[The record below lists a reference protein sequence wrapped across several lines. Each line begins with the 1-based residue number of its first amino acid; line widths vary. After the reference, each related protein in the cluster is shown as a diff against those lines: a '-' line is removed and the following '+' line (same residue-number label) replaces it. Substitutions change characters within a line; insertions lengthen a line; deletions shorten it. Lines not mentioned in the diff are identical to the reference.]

1 MVWKRKKS
9 KWLVVE
15 NMKVHC
21 YLCGKKMLSASERMY
36 NAETGHYSHAS
47 CARENNFLKTNG
59 RRSAVKI
66 IVASA
71 GIVGLTAV
79 GVNKFTGFGN
89 ISNSIFSS
97 KSSGKSNA
105 REQSQLETV
114 ITSQGIILPSLTSD
128 PANPVA
134 GQMWYRSDAGVTA
147 HFDSIQNRVVY
158 SSEINN
164 GNVNVTSKGIVNGLS
179 VLPNDGTGGFGP
191 DTTLDAS
198 SVGEIG
204 SPYTQTSGIN
214 ESVNYVYNQGGGHI
228 KLGEGIFQCNG
239 NFQTGSSLT
248 GLILVP
254 PVPAG
259 TSPVT
264 EMMEIT
270 IEGYNKALP
279 QYYQYGA
286 SSSTSG
292 FPYKALTKGYSII
305 STTNTSSTN
314 TNVLFGVDYNANDNE
329 EYEHSNVSIRLDGI
343 IFRQPA
349 NPTFTS
355 CDIHYAANQWVNIA
369 IDIWDDDGLFPT
381 PSGQVGNSGIG
392 FYGQTLFQN
401 YNAGENVY
409 ENIFI
414 QGYNIGMITA
424 YEHLVAEKIAIQYCN
439 TAIQLTEMADKIG
452 TIYYLDIENCIYA
465 FDLPGWVGNP
475 SQPLIIL
482 SFDLQINTSSS
493 QPFIFSGLLNNTWEY
508 FNCKIYNIWV
518 VPNMEIT
525 ALPGY
530 STIQDTPFLTI
541 HDLHKTVQTYLF
553 TLSLTSGT
561 PVQNNFNMSVMIHI
575 PITYPATASR
585 PSSAQLRVGLSSTAG
600 DNPVV
605 DQLAAPDTLTTAS
618 GNINELRA
626 IVSAGQYI
634 EVDVSNATIGTASLQ
649 PLSE

>member
-1 MVWKRKKS
+1 MTETIPYIIQEDGFY
-9 KWLVVE
+9 LVSYKE
-15 NMKVHC
+15 KV
-21 YLCGKKMLSASERMY
+21 KVPE
-36 NAETGHYSHAS
+36 
-47 CARENNFLKTNG
+47 
-59 RRSAVKI
+59 
-66 IVASA
+66 IV
-71 GIVGLTAV
+71 V
-79 GVNKFTGFGN
+79 
-89 ISNSIFSS
+89 SS
-97 KSSGKSNA
+97 KG
-105 REQSQLETV
+105 
-114 ITSQGIILPSLTSD
+114 
-128 PANPVA
+128 VA
-134 GQMWYRSDAGVTA
+134 
-147 HFDSIQNRVVY
+147 
-158 SSEINN
+158 
-164 GNVNVTSKGIVNGLS
+164 NGLS
-179 VLPNDGTGGFGP
+179 EKFNDGWDFGP
-191 DTTLDAS
+191 DSYDPTSTS
-198 SVGEIG
+198 KP
-204 SPYTQTSGIN
+204 PYTQTSGIN

-279 QYYQYGA
+279 QYYQYSA

-392 FYGQTLFQN
+392 FYGQGAFQN

-414 QGYNIGMITA
+414 QGYNVGMITA
-424 YEHLVAEKIAIQYCN
+424 YEHLFAQKITIQYCN
-439 TAIQLTEMADKIG
+439 TAIQLMEMADKQGVIF
-452 TIYYLDIENCIYA
+452 YLDIENCIYA
-465 FDLPGWVGNP
+465 FDLPGWLGGT
-475 SQPLIIL
+475 SQPLNIFG
-482 SFDLQINTSSS
+482 FDLQMNTSTS
-493 QPFIFSGLLNNTWEY
+493 QPFVFLGLLNNTY
-508 FNCKIYNIWV
+508 INFNCKIYNFWGAQ
-518 VPNMEIT
+518 T
-525 ALPGY
+525 DSTSFPGY
-530 STIQDTPFLTI
+530 STLQATPFLI
-541 HDLHKTVQTYLF
+541 INNANRQGASYLF

-575 PITYPATASR
+575 PITYPATASTA
-585 PSSAQLRVGLSSTAG
+585 SSAQLRVGLSSTAG

-605 DQLAAPDTLTTAS
+605 DQLAAPDTLTVAS
-618 GNINELRA
+618 GNISELRA
-626 IVSAGQYI
+626 IVPVGRYI
-634 EVDVSNATIGTASLQ
+634 EVDVTNATIGTASLQ